1 MSCYFDFTIFKY
13 ALIFICALLYNGFLI
28 AAVLYNLDYKNRI
41 DWCSGIGFVVC
52 ITSLLYMTLFY
63 KLVIK
68 KLILTQ
74 HLQKS
79 LIESKK
85 IICLKSK
92 LGIFQNYWTKW
103 VFLVL
108 LVLAIIIFVAVDSS
122 SGQGRVVALLGLFSI
137 IIISVLLT
145 ENPEN
150 INVQILLVG
159 LILNYLV
166 GISFHNWPLVSQV
179 FYCIRSKMDYS
190 QFLNQT
196 LSYSLVSTLK
206 KCHVFSTKYRIFY
219 SFSSQIMMKS
229 DHLSTSAAFHLI
241 FYRWH

>member
-1 MSCYFDFTIFKY
+1 M
-13 ALIFICALLYNGFLI
+13 
-28 AAVLYNLDYKNRI
+28 
-41 DWCSGIGFVVC
+41 
-52 ITSLLYMTLFY
+52 
-63 KLVIK
+63 
-68 KLILTQ
+68 
-74 HLQKS
+74 
-79 LIESKK
+79 
-85 IICLKSK
+85 
-92 LGIFQNYWTKW
+92 
-103 VFLVL
+103 FLVL

-206 KCHVFSTKYRIFY
+206 KCHVFFY
-219 SFSSQIMMKS
+219 KV
-229 DHLSTSAAFHLI
+229 
-241 FYRWH
+241 